1 MGSQSL
7 EFVRRKLKHELIR
20 KALEFAL
27 YRRDHVDG
35 RSLRSRP
42 REART
47 LRRTLRGGQ
56 AKSWEIG
63 EPTCYFNFMAA
74 KKTKRS
80 KSSDPLTE
88 SVLNMP
94 AAWKKELV
102 ARIIE
107 DLSAPGF
114 DAQVEDAW
122 IRECEKRSKS
132 WDPSKAI
139 DMKTMKTQLRQSWQ
153 KVRKSA

>member
-1 MGSQSL
+1 
-7 EFVRRKLKHELIR
+7 
-20 KALEFAL
+20 
-27 YRRDHVDG
+27 
-35 RSLRSRP
+35 
-42 REART
+42 
-47 LRRTLRGGQ
+47 
-56 AKSWEIG
+56 
-63 EPTCYFNFMAA
+63 MAA

-139 DMKTMKTQLRQSWQ
+139 DMKKIARP
-153 KVRKSA
+153 